1 MIALLQ
7 AILPALLVPAILFG
21 LTQLLAVR
29 FDEYFAGL
37 AVLSGALSLVMLRTS
52 MAGNL
57 LQAGNAWYLAARLTV
72 RWMALLALL
81 LAVGYVTGISDEY
94 ARRVIIAWAVLTP
107 PLLLVVLLGTNAL
120 MRRVI
125 LAPQNIRTAVVA
137 GVSAPSQ
144 ALAERLANNPESGL
158 KLKGFFDDRGHDRL
172 GIPESFPMLG
182 TLGDL
187 PDYVREHRIDMI
199 FVALPIRHVK
209 RVVEMLDDLRDS
221 TASMYYLPDLFVFDL
236 IQSRTGQ
243 IMGLPVVSMFE
254 TPFYGYRAIT
264 KRTTD
269 VLFTLGIMVAA
280 LPLMGAI
287 ALAIRLTSSGPAL
300 FRQRRYGLDGEEIT
314 VYKFRS
320 MYVTEDGPQIV
331 QATPDDPR
339 VTPVGRILRKYSLD
353 ELPQLF
359 NVLQGRMSLVGPR
372 PHAVAHN
379 EEYRGLIKGYMMRHK
394 VLPGITGLA
403 QVNGCRGET
412 RTLKDMEARVGYD
425 LDYLRRW
432 TPLLDLKILALTL
445 VRVFRDSKAY

>member
-1 MIALLQ
+1 
-7 AILPALLVPAILFG
+7 
-21 LTQLLAVR
+21 
-29 FDEYFAGL
+29 
-37 AVLSGALSLVMLRTS
+37 
-52 MAGNL
+52 MA
-57 LQAGNAWYLAARLTV
+57 
-72 RWMALLALL
+72 MLALL
-81 LAVGYVTGISDEY
+81 LAVGYVTGISEDY
-94 ARRVIIAWAVLTP
+94 SRRVIISWAVLTP
-107 PLLLVVLLGTNAL
+107 ALLLVVLLATNAL

-144 ALAERLANNPESGL
+144 ALAERLESNPETGL
-158 KLKGFFDDRGHDRL
+158 ALKGFFDDRGHDRL
-172 GIPESFPMLG
+172 GIPESFPILG

-187 PDYVREHRIDMI
+187 PDYVRKHRIDMI

-254 TPFYGYRAIT
+254 TPFFGYRAIT

-269 VLFTLGIMVAA
+269 VLFTLGILVAA
-280 LPLMGAI
+280 LPVMGVI

-320 MYVTEDGPQIV
+320 MYVTEDGPQII

-425 LDYLRRW
+425 LEYLRRW
-432 TPLLDLKILALTL
+432 TPVLDLKILALTV